1 MKITLW
7 QRVRAWFKDSETI
20 FLARLQMLAGIL
32 AGAWLTIDPSL
43 FGAYMP
49 PEWLPIYLFAA
60 GIITEVARRYR
71 AKDL

>member
-7 QRVRAWFKDSETI
+7 QRIKAFFAHSETI
-20 FLARLQMLAGIL
+20 FLARLQVLAGIL
-32 AGAWLTIDPSL
+32 GAAWLTIDPSL
-43 FGAYMP
+43 FGAYLP
-49 PEWLPIYLFAA
+49 PEWLPVYLFAA

>member
-7 QRVRAWFKDSETI
+7 QRAKKFFSGSETI
-20 FLARLQMLAGIL
+20 FLARLQVLAGIL
-32 AGAWLTIDPSL
+32 AAAWLTIDPSL
-43 FGAYMP
+43 FGAYLP
-49 PEWLPIYLFAA
+49 PEWLPIYLFVA

>member
-7 QRVRAWFKDSETI
+7 QRVKRFFKDSETI

-32 AGAWLTIDPSL
+32 AAAWLTIDPSL
-43 FGAYMP
+43 FGAYLP
-49 PEWLPIYLFAA
+49 PEWLPVYLFAA

-71 AKDL
+71 ATDL